1 MNEANETGRPLGLAS
16 TDGLGPVVP
25 AAWLFARRYGSGLS
39 FAKPAA
45 PADDCDLEFHATRP
59 LFAVDAEHMARSL
72 FEHIKHGDE
81 AHREWL
87 RVQALAWVR
96 GYFGA

>member
-1 MNEANETGRPLGLAS
+1 MS
-16 TDGLGPVVP
+16 TDVAGPDGSALSEGLGPVVP

-45 PADDCDLEFHATRP
+45 TAAGCELEFHATRP

-87 RVQALAWVR
+87 RVQSLAWVR